1 MPTRRRPC
9 WSFPTTAPGGWT
21 AESESTSGYGGRDFW
36 RRSASP
42 PTRTT
47 PSEVGID
54 WSKTVAWGEGGYYAR
69 VFLNV
74 AGREPEGIVP
84 EAEYE
89 SVRDDL
95 AERLGAIPDENGDPL
110 DTKVYKPDEIYEEV
124 NGVAPDLIVHFD
136 DLEWRAVGTIGGD
149 EGIHTFENDTGPDD
163 ANHAQEGLLI
173 MAGPGIPA
181 GYREGMHLLDVAPTA
196 LDLLGL
202 DTPATMRGRSLV
214 GEDGARATAIPERGR
229 RIVNPHAAPY
239 VRFWWLV
246 VIGVVVAVSPAR
258 PSCTTS
264 SRRMPPKLTERTPP
278 SYSATAIL
286 MLTSKEQ
293 PLVRIGV
300 TTVTPR
306 GPGGAPGPP
315 DVETSPPGLDT
326 LVEAANLLPLTIQS
340 DAVTDLRREKVG
352 DLPGTVT
359 AQALYAHE
367 TPRGGIEPSDVP
379 AIEVR
384 PNRPRST
391 DAVQLVRGT
400 ISAFGTWLRE
410 QQDEAKV
417 PEAQRIFF
425 VQLNAPTADPQ
436 QQDSV
441 RARAAGRR
449 SRSRRV
455 RASDRRPAPAVPA
468 EAASQASP
476 VPDGSPSSPRR
487 RRTKRFSRWSR
498 MAQQQGNGR
507 QGVAARACAL
517 RQRPRTRER
526 PAPGMARGGRTE
538 QPGEGEELGARRTG
552 LRPCRIPSRRASAG
566 SHR

>member
-1 MPTRRRPC
+1 MVEMGTDRMHHGFWKDMDPRTSPEARSRRANENAILDYHRHVDGLVGGLLDHADEEDGAVLVV
-9 WSFPTTAPGGWT
+9 FTTAPGGIGRRSPSRRVAT
-21 AESESTSGYGGRDFW
+21 AGGTSGDAPGAFHQDDADRGRYRLVEDRGLG
-36 RRSASP
+36 RRRVLRRTSSP
-42 PTRTT
+42 R
-47 PSEVGID
+47 
-54 WSKTVAWGEGGYYAR
+54 R
-69 VFLNV
+69 RR
-74 AGREPEGIVP
+74 AGSPEGTIP

-89 SVRDDL
+89 SVRNDL

-163 ANHAQEGLLI
+163 ANHAQDGLLI

-181 GYREGMHLLDVAPTA
+181 GYRGGHAPARRRPDRSRSARAGHTGDDEGSKPR
-196 LDLLGL
+196 
-202 DTPATMRGRSLV
+202 RGRR
-214 GEDGARATAIPERGR
+214 RASNRDSERGR

-246 VIGVVVAVSPAR
+246 VIGVVVACLAGTAVVYHIEPG
-258 PSCTTS
+258 
-264 SRRMPPKLTERTPP
+264 MPPKLTERTPP

-340 DAVTDLRREKVG
+340 DAVTDLRREEVG

-367 TPRGGIEPSDVP
+367 TPAAASSHPTSRPSRS
-379 AIEVR
+379 R
-384 PNRPRST
+384 PNRPRPRMRFNS
-391 DAVQLVRGT
+391 
-400 ISAFGTWLRE
+400 SA
-410 QQDEAKV
+410 
-417 PEAQRIFF
+417 
-425 VQLNAPTADPQ
+425 
-436 QQDSV
+436 
-441 RARAAGRR
+441 ARPPRSEPGSASSRTRR
-449 SRSRRV
+449 RC
-455 RASDRRPAPAVPA
+455 RRPSGSSSSSSTRRQLPA
-468 EAASQASP
+468 
-476 VPDGSPSSPRR
+476 
-487 RRTKRFSRWSR
+487 T
-498 MAQQQGNGR
+498 
-507 QGVAARACAL
+507 ARL
-517 RQRPRTRER
+517 
-526 PAPGMARGGRTE
+526 
-538 QPGEGEELGARRTG
+538 RTG
-552 LRPCRIPSRRASAG
+552 SRFW
-566 SHR
+566 